1 MKVILLQDDKK
12 LGKKN
17 TVIEVA
23 DSYAR
28 NVLIP
33 KKVVLQATEA
43 NLKILNLRLAQEKRD
58 YEDALRGAADT
69 SKTIAE
75 LHEITIPVTTS
86 SKTGK
91 IFGSVTAKDISEAL
105 FNHGITVSKS
115 EILIAN
121 PIRDLGQHMVVV
133 KLFGGITAKLYIN
146 VIGG

>member
-43 NLKILNLRLAQEKRD
+43 NLKILNMHLAQEKRD
-58 YEDALRGAADT
+58 YENALQGAADL

-75 LHEITIPVTTS
+75 LHEITIPVVC

-91 IFGSVTAKDISEAL
+91 MFGSVTAKDISEAL
-105 FNHGITVSKS
+105 FNHDIPVSKS
-115 EILIAN
+115 EISIAN
-121 PIRDLGQHMVVV
+121 PIRELGQHMVII
-133 KLFGGITAKLYIN
+133 KLFGGITTKLYIN
-146 VIGG
+146 VVGG